1 MAAQTGNEGKDA
13 SGPVLRIGFA
23 GTPDFAAR
31 ILGSLIDGNAAPVVV
46 YTQPDRPFG
55 RGRKLQPSPV
65 KRLAAS
71 HGIPV
76 LQPAT
81 LRGEEAAATLAEW
94 RLDVLVVAAYGLIL
108 PQSILDVP
116 RLGCINVHPSLLPRW
131 RGAAPVERTILA
143 GDRETGVCIMRM
155 TRGLDSG
162 PVYCTRRTPVG
173 PHEDAPAL
181 EARLAEL
188 GGEALL
194 ACLAALPE
202 GAEPEAQAESGVTY
216 ADKLS
221 RDEAVLDFTA
231 DAEEAERR
239 VRAFAG
245 RQGAFTYSGSV
256 RVNVLAARAS
266 AVPEG
271 SPDAAAGTVVSADK
285 GGIHVACGSGVLILE
300 TVRLS
305 VGKGRPLSAAD
316 AVNGY
321 AELFRPG
328 TPLTAG
334 PAS

>member
-1 MAAQTGNEGKDA
+1 MTTQTGRDSDA
-13 SGPVLRIGFA
+13 GPALRIGFA

-31 ILGSLIDGNAAPVVV
+31 ILDALIAGNAAPVVV
-46 YTQPDRPFG
+46 YSQPDRPFG
-55 RGRKLQPSPV
+55 RGRRLQPSPV
-65 KRLAAS
+65 KRLATS

-76 LQPAT
+76 RQPAS
-81 LRGEEAAATLAEW
+81 LRGEEAAAALAEW

-162 PVYCTRRTPVG
+162 PVYQTRITPVG
-173 PHEDAPAL
+173 LHEDAPAL
-181 EARLAEL
+181 EARLAGL

-194 ACLAALPE
+194 ACLADLPD
-202 GAEPEAQAESGVTY
+202 GPEPVPQAASGVTY

-221 RDEAVLDFTA
+221 RDEAVLDFTVDGA
-231 DAEEAERR
+231 AVERR

-245 RQGAFTYSGSV
+245 RQGAFTYSGDV

-266 AVPEG
+266 DGADDG
-271 SPDAAAGTVVSADK
+271 SAAALPGTVVRADRD
-285 GGIHVACGSGVLILE
+285 GICVACGTGLLALE
-300 TVRLS
+300 TVRLN

-316 AVNGY
+316 AVNGF

-328 TPLTAG
+328 TMLTAE

>member
-1 MAAQTGNEGKDA
+1 MAIQSGKDA
-13 SGPVLRIGFA
+13 DAGPALRIGFA

-31 ILGSLIDGNAAPVVV
+31 ILDALIAAGARPLVV

-65 KRLAAS
+65 KRLATT
-71 HGIPV
+71 HDVPV
-76 LQPAT
+76 LQPAS
-81 LRGEEAAATLAEW
+81 LRGEDAAATLAGW

-108 PQSILDVP
+108 PQSILDLP

-162 PVYCTRRTPVG
+162 PVYSTLRTLVG

-188 GGEALL
+188 GAAALL
-194 ACLAALPE
+194 DCLVALP
-202 GAEPEAQAESGVTY
+202 GGTEPTAQPESGVTY

-221 RDEAVLDFTA
+221 REEAVLDFEE
-231 DAEEAERR
+231 DAVTAERR

-245 RQGAFTYSGSV
+245 RQGAFAYSGPV
-256 RVNVLAARAS
+256 RVNVLSARAS
-266 AVPEG
+266 EDG
-271 SPDAAAGTVVSADK
+271 SAERPGTVVRADR
-285 GGIHVACGSGVLILE
+285 GGIRIACASGLLTLE

-328 TPLTAG
+328 TTLT
-334 PAS
+334 PEPSS